1 MVPGIETRGERQMLA
16 KMMIQGLVAAILIG
30 GAAAVYAQAKDG
42 GPSAAA
48 PAQATSDTGY
58 LPSPADGRGK
68 HKDGRKHADVN
79 ERHRDGRADDR
90 HHDRDDD

>member
-1 MVPGIETRGERQMLA
+1 MLA

-30 GAAAVYAQAKDG
+30 GAAAVYAQAKEG

-58 LPSPADGRGK
+58 LPSPADGARRDR
-68 HKDGRKHADVN
+68 DGRRHAAGT
-79 ERHRDGRADDR
+79 ERHREGHGRDVARNDGG
-90 HHDRDDD
+90 HHDNDHDDD